1 MSLKGSTNA
10 EKIWNFLIGKG
21 LTPHGV
27 AGLMGNLQA
36 ESALEP
42 TNLQNEYNTR
52 LKMTD
57 AAYTAAVDAGTYTN
71 FVKDAAG
78 YGLAQWTYWSRKEAL
93 LSYAKACKVS
103 IGDLEMQ
110 LGFLYKELSEGY
122 TSVLSTLKK
131 ASAILEASNIVLAK
145 FENPADQSA
154 DVQKKRAEFG
164 QTFFD
169 KYAAQSGTEKE
180 DNAMS
185 FTMRTTK
192 PGAGNK
198 YYIRKASGGYSDAIK
213 GSPTDSE
220 CDVLANCVGY
230 AYGRFNEIG
239 GWGSCKY
246 LSPVNAE
253 NFIQYKGSLEV
264 SQTPQLGACMVW
276 QKGATLSGSD
286 GAGHVAIVEKVVSD
300 TEVYT
305 SESGYG
311 SKAFW
316 NQTRKKGD
324 DGNWGQSSG
333 YKFLGFILNPAPCCK
348 GSGGSSVNPGS
359 SAGLPSGSTSLKFAV
374 GDIVNFAGGN
384 HYASAG
390 ASSGPSVKASKAK
403 VTAVSVGNKHPYHL
417 RAVNDAGAFI
427 SGGVYGWV
435 DESTVSAIAT
445 TGTSS
450 GNTSG
455 ALKVGDIVNFT
466 GTKHYTSAD
475 ATVGPACKPG
485 KAKITKI
492 YNLGKSKH
500 PYHVVAVS
508 GGGSNVYGWVDAA
521 DIEGAAAADAS
532 WTPKVGDVVNFN
544 GSVHYANANAVTGP
558 ACKPGQAK
566 ITQIYLPDKSKHP
579 YHLKATDGSSSTV
592 YGWVDAGTFTKA

>member
-10 EKIWNFLIGKG
+10 EKIWNFLIDKG
-21 LTPHGV
+21 LTPCGV

-42 TNLQNEYNTR
+42 TNLQNTYNTK
-52 LKMTD
+52 LGMTD
-57 AAYTAAVDAGTYTN
+57 AAYTAAVDTGTYTN
-71 FVKDAAG
+71 FVRDSAG

-93 LSYAKACKVS
+93 LNYAKVCKTS

-110 LGFLYKELSEGY
+110 LGFLYKELSESFAG
-122 TSVLSTLKK
+122 VLNTLKK
-131 ASAILEASNIVLAK
+131 SDTILEASNAVLTQ
-145 FENPADQSA
+145 FERPADQGTGA
-154 DVQKKRAEFG
+154 QKKRAEYG

-169 KYAAQSGTEKE
+169 KYAAQSNTEKE
-180 DNAMS
+180 GNAMS

-192 PGAGNK
+192 PGVGNK

-230 AYGRFNEIG
+230 AIGRFNEIG

-246 LSPVNAE
+246 LSSVNAE
-253 NFIQYKGSLEV
+253 NFIQYKGSELEV

-348 GSGGSSVNPGS
+348 RSGGSSANPGS
-359 SAGLPSGSTSLKFAV
+359 SAGSSGGLTALKFAV
-374 GDIVNFAGGN
+374 GDIVNFAGSN

-390 ASSGPSVKASKAK
+390 ASSGSSVKASKAK

-417 RAVNDAGAFI
+417 RAVNDTGIFV

-445 TGTSS
+445 TGASSGSTTSNTSS
-450 GNTSG
+450 
-455 ALKVGDIVNFT
+455 AL
-466 GTKHYTSAD
+466 
-475 ATVGPACKPG
+475 
-485 KAKITKI
+485 
-492 YNLGKSKH
+492 
-500 PYHVVAVS
+500 
-508 GGGSNVYGWVDAA
+508 
-521 DIEGAAAADAS
+521 
-532 WTPKVGDVVNFN
+532 KVGDVVNYT
-544 GSVHYANANAVTGP
+544 GAVHYANANAATGH